1 MYWRPEL
8 ADAHDRYW
16 ALLHMALHHAGI
28 ESPEHLTVSTD
39 TFVEWLDPELVLSQT
54 CGMPYRTQLH
64 DRVSLVGTPDF
75 GVEGCRPGYYNS
87 VFVVRA
93 SDERTAM
100 GQFAQS
106 TFAYN
111 DRMSQSGY
119 AAPFHHLR
127 PLGFWFESQLHTG
140 RHAAS
145 AAAVADGSADVASL
159 DAVAWRLLQNHD
171 AIADQLSVLEVTAP
185 TPGLPYISRRGA
197 DVATLFEAVRSAI
210 RSLQPDDRQALGLL
224 DLTRIPPADYFAVPN
239 P

>member
-8 ADAHDRYW
+8 VDAHDRYW
-16 ALLHMALHHAGI
+16 DLLHGALQDAGI
-28 ESPEHLTVSTD
+28 DSPEHLTVSTD
-39 TFVEWLDPELVLSQT
+39 TFAEWLDPELVLSQT

-64 DRVSLVGTPDF
+64 DQVTLVGTPDF

-100 GQFAQS
+100 RQFARS

-111 DRMSQSGY
+111 DQISQSGY
-119 AAPFHHLR
+119 AAPFHHIR
-127 PLGFWFESQLHTG
+127 PLGFWFESQLRTG
-140 RHAAS
+140 RHADS
-145 AAAVADGSADVASL
+145 AEAVADGNADIASL
-159 DAVAWRLLQNHD
+159 DAVSWRLLQNHD
-171 AIADQLSVLEVTAP
+171 AVADQLRVLEVTAQ

-210 RSLQPDDRQALGLL
+210 RSLQPKDRLALGLL
-224 DLTRIPPADYFAVPN
+224 DLIRIPPADYFAVPN